1 MAIDKAKYHIPTG
14 NEFRSRRQVPKK
26 KRKAKAN
33 GSKRQKESGD

>member
-1 MAIDKAKYHIPTG
+1 MPIDRKKYHLP
-14 NEFRSRRQVPKK
+14 EARKKK